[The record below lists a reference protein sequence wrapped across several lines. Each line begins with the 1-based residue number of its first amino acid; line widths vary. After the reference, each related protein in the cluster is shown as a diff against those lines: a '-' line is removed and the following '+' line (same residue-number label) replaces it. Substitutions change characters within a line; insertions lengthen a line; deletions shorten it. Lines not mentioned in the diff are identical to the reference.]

1 MQWLLSVGYILLGY
15 YEPHSRIYVGGKRWE
30 SGVFY
35 AIIWH
40 HWHVEPCLRFNV
52 MTGGSPFVQMEENPE
67 KSNTKDNNP
76 SGPKFAPSVG
86 RNSHYANIISMSG
99 GMAGMLG
106 MLSFCL
112 LHSLIPPQISSD
124 LRETFLGLHWNH
136 WARTSL
142 ANPIFIGRDHMSHKV
157 NFKLILLK
165 LYVESSFFSNG
176 LPFYVPW
183 TCRLLY
189 GISFIASILAFFLY
203 ELSIKF

>member
-86 RNSHYANIISMSG
+86 RNSHYANIISKSG
-99 GMAGMLG
+99 GMVGMFG
-106 MLSFCL
+106 MLSFIYFSLSSL
-112 LHSLIPPQISSD
+112 LRSLQI

-136 WARTSL
+136 SAGARTSL
-142 ANPIFIGRDHMSHKV
+142 ANSIFIAKHHMSHKV
-157 NFKLILLK
+157 NFKLRLLK
-165 LYVESSFFSNG
+165 SCMRN
-176 LPFYVPW
+176 P
-183 TCRLLY
+183 
-189 GISFIASILAFFLY
+189 ASIQTGCTFLCSMK
-203 ELSIKF
+203 L